1 MLCIYIETYAANHQ
15 LFWGGASK
23 LLFFDRAGRFCMFF
37 LVCGLKTR
45 DRWSHFN
52 PNVENKEK
60 IQKHASCNNSLPPPP
75 PLQPSIF
82 DLFRE
87 ICWIKI
93 PLEKFNCFK
102 ANVVVS
108 TFWVPLCQ
116 KGDSDVQGG
125 NHSTV
130 RGGPIFVEMPPK
142 LTGLPPKNPKK
153 EVMFNHVG
161 PTR

>member
-1 MLCIYIETYAANHQ
+1 MRRTIN
-15 LFWGGASK
+15 
-23 LLFFDRAGRFCMFF
+23 FF
-37 LVCGLKTR
+37 LGGGFQITIFWQGGSVLYVFFWFAGWKQGT
-45 DRWSHFN
+45 
-52 PNVENKEK
+52 VEAIL
-60 IQKHASCNNSLPPPP
+60 IQMWRIKKKSKNMRRVIILCPLRP